1 MFEESAKLLVWVISV
16 VLLAVIILPQM
27 IRILEKLVQAASMIS
42 AQPIALQLRFLQT
55 MKEISSE
62 HNTTTILPVPINLF
76 APFIKRSESPTPKEP

>member
-1 MFEESAKLLVWVISV
+1 
-16 VLLAVIILPQM
+16 
-27 IRILEKLVQAASMIS
+27 MIS

-76 APFIKRSESPTPKEP
+76 APFTKAQCRQQCIPRLCACKW